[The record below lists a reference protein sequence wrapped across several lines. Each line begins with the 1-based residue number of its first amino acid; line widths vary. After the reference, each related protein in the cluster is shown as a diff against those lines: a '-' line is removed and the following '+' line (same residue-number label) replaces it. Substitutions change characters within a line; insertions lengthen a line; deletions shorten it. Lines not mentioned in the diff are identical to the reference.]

1 MAIFPLTMIEHQP
14 KVPQRR
20 IRFMVRC
27 RGLSVIVL
35 LLALTCL
42 IRSPVEARLVV
53 GVSTVNVAFL
63 PIYLTQDK
71 GFFKDEGLDVLVVMF
86 NAGATNLQAMIG
98 GDVQIMAGG
107 VPETVLA
114 RASGIDIKNFWAI
127 SNLMPFQIYGNP
139 NFRSLKESKGKKFA
153 ISRFGSLSEFLT
165 RSCLRQFGV
174 DPKDVTMLQ
183 IGATPARF
191 TTLVSGIVDATVLWF
206 PVTERAKA
214 AGFNLLF
221 DLKELYPEWSNVGF
235 IARESWLAKEK
246 EQTIRFLRAFQR
258 GVRQTRDNRNDGIA
272 ALKKY
277 VKMDAGE
284 AAAGYDEYRS
294 SFPLDGRLREA
305 GIAVT
310 IEQEMESGR
319 LKRKISPSEMIDPT
333 FINLLGKK

>member
-1 MAIFPLTMIEHQP
+1 MLRWKFSL
-14 KVPQRR
+14 V
-20 IRFMVRC
+20 VL
-27 RGLSVIVL
+27 LSVVL
-35 LLALTCL
+35 TYLS
-42 IRSPVEARLVV
+42 RVDARIVV

-114 RASGIDIKNFWAI
+114 RAGGADIKNFWAI
-127 SNLMPFQIYGNP
+127 SNVMPFQIYGSAKLK
-139 NFRSLKESKGKKFA
+139 SLEQSKGKKFA

-165 RSCLRQFGV
+165 RSALRQSGV

-191 TTLVSGIVDATVLWF
+191 TTLASGIVDATILWF

-214 AGFNLLF
+214 AGMNKLF
-221 DLKELYPEWSNVGF
+221 DLKDLYPNWTNVGF

-246 EQTIRFLRAFQR
+246 EQTTKFLRAYQR
-258 GVRQTRDNRNDGIA
+258 GVRYTRENRDDGIRT
-272 ALKKY
+272 LRKY
-277 VKMDAGE
+277 VGLNAVE
-284 AAAGYDEYRS
+284 AAAGYDEYRE
-294 SFPLDGRLREA
+294 SFPLDGRILDA
-305 GIAVT
+305 GIVATV
-310 IEQEMESGR
+310 EQEIETGR
-319 LKRKISPSEMIDPT
+319 LKSKIPVSEMIDNS
-333 FINLLGKK
+333 FINSLGKR

>member
-1 MAIFPLTMIEHQP
+1 MFRW
-14 KVPQRR
+14 K
-20 IRFMVRC
+20 FS
-27 RGLSVIVL
+27 SVML
-35 LLALTCL
+35 LLTVLTCL
-42 IRSPVEARLVV
+42 SRVEARMVV

-114 RASGIDIKNFWAI
+114 RAGGADIKNFWAI
-127 SNLMPFQIYGNP
+127 SNVMPFQIYGSAKLK
-139 NFRSLKESKGKKFA
+139 SLEQSKGKKFA

-165 RSCLRQFGV
+165 RSALKHSGV

-191 TTLVSGIVDATVLWF
+191 TTLASGIVDATILWF

-214 AGFNLLF
+214 AGMNKLF
-221 DLKELYPEWSNVGF
+221 DLKDLYPNWTNVGF

-246 EQTIRFLRAFQR
+246 EQTTKFLRAYQR
-258 GVRQTRDNRNDGIA
+258 GVRYTRENRHDGIRT
-272 ALKKY
+272 LEKY
-277 VKMDAGE
+277 VGLNAAE
-284 AAAGYDEYRS
+284 AAAGYDEYRE
-294 SFPLDGRLREA
+294 SFPLDGRILDA
-305 GIAVT
+305 GIVAT
-310 IEQEMESGR
+310 IEQEIETGR
-319 LKRKISPSEMIDPT
+319 LKGKIPVSEMIDNS
-333 FINLLGKK
+333 FINSLGKR

>member
-1 MAIFPLTMIEHQP
+1 ML
-14 KVPQRR
+14 
-20 IRFMVRC
+20 
-27 RGLSVIVL
+27 LLIVL
-35 LLALTCL
+35 TYLS
-42 IRSPVEARLVV
+42 RVEARMVV

-114 RASGIDIKNFWAI
+114 RAGGADIKNFWAI
-127 SNLMPFQIYGNP
+127 SNVMPFQIYGSAKLK
-139 NFRSLKESKGKKFA
+139 SLEQSKGKKFA

-165 RSCLRQFGV
+165 RSALKHSGV

-191 TTLVSGIVDATVLWF
+191 TTLASGIVDATILWF

-214 AGFNLLF
+214 AGMNKLF
-221 DLKELYPEWSNVGF
+221 DLKDLYPNWTNVGF

-246 EQTIRFLRAFQR
+246 EQTTKFLRAYQR
-258 GVRQTRDNRNDGIA
+258 GVRYTRENRNDGI
-272 ALKKY
+272 LTLEKY
-277 VKMDAGE
+277 VGLNAAE
-284 AAAGYDEYRS
+284 AAAGYDEYRE
-294 SFPLDGRLREA
+294 SFPLDGRILDA
-305 GIAVT
+305 GIVAT
-310 IEQEMESGR
+310 IEQEIETGR
-319 LKRKISPSEMIDPT
+319 LKGKIPVSEMIDNS
-333 FINLLGKK
+333 FINSLGKR

>member
-1 MAIFPLTMIEHQP
+1 MLRWKFSL
-14 KVPQRR
+14 V
-20 IRFMVRC
+20 VL
-27 RGLSVIVL
+27 LSVVL
-35 LLALTCL
+35 TYLS
-42 IRSPVEARLVV
+42 RVDARIVV

-114 RASGIDIKNFWAI
+114 RAGGADIKNFWAI
-127 SNLMPFQIYGNP
+127 SNVMPFQIYGSAKLK
-139 NFRSLKESKGKKFA
+139 SLEQSKGKKFA

-165 RSCLRQFGV
+165 RSALRQSGV

-191 TTLVSGIVDATVLWF
+191 TTLASGIVDATILWF

-214 AGFNLLF
+214 AGMNKLF
-221 DLKELYPEWSNVGF
+221 DLKDLYPNWTNVGF

-246 EQTIRFLRAFQR
+246 EQTTKFLRAYQR
-258 GVRQTRDNRNDGIA
+258 GVRYTRENRDDGIRT
-272 ALKKY
+272 LRKY
-277 VKMDAGE
+277 VGLNAAE
-284 AAAGYDEYRS
+284 AAAGYDEYRE
-294 SFPLDGRLREA
+294 SFPLDGRILDA
-305 GIAVT
+305 GIVATV
-310 IEQEMESGR
+310 EQEIETGR
-319 LKRKISPSEMIDPT
+319 LKSKIPLSEMIDNS
-333 FINLLGKK
+333 FINSLGKR